1 VPTKG
6 SKRLA
11 KRALLD
17 WVAKK
22 VDGYPNVSIKNLSSR
37 YDYISLSPFCLSMY
51 VCVLVAAALPM
62 GWRCVRSSTSTS
74 RS

>member
-37 YDYISLSPFCLSMY
+37 YDYISPPPLCLCMF
-51 VCVLVAAALPM
+51 VF
-62 GWRCVRSSTSTS
+62 
-74 RS
+74 